1 MFKYFSVNEMRTKD
15 KEGNDLPKPRSITLN
30 LLTSEKKLSKTV
42 SALMGAFGQFVA
54 HDLANTPTH
63 QVKKNFCCDMV
74 CILH

>member
-1 MFKYFSVNEMRTKD
+1 MRTKD

-30 LLTSEKKLSKTV
+30 LLTSEKKLSTTV

-54 HDLANTPTH
+54 HDMANTPTH
-63 QVKKNFCCDMV
+63 QRSQVKPNFCCDMV